1 MKYAFKSVVN
11 RRLRPEVEDYV
22 LSLLM
27 TFSFHYPVLI
37 PLMRD
42 ILRQRVQK
50 GDAKIAYQFN
60 KLLLH
65 HATYHRSDAMCWILH
80 FMRKLRLPVGPSQ
93 FRAVLDSGDCLA
105 ILACYFAVGK
115 AQRARI
121 VSFIVGLDTTD
132 QYTLDSQWMLI
143 YEMFRRGEV
152 SNPYGNDEIAFDIL
166 KKADIGFINLRT
178 F

>member
-1 MKYAFKSVVN
+1 MKYAFKSIIS
-11 RRLRPEVEDYV
+11 RRLRPEVKDYV

-27 TFSFHYPVLI
+27 TFSFHYPVLL

-42 ILRQRVQK
+42 ILRQRVK
-50 GDAKIAYQFN
+50 KASAKFALQFN
-60 KLLLH
+60 KLLLQ

-80 FMRKLRLPVGPSQ
+80 FMRKLHLTVGQ
-93 FRAVLDSGDCLA
+93 NEFKAVLDSGDCLA
-105 ILACYFAVGK
+105 VLACYFAVK
-115 AQRARI
+115 QPQRAKI
-121 VSFIVGLDTTD
+121 LSFIAGLDKTD
-132 QYTLDSQWMLI
+132 KYALHSQWMLI

-166 KKADIGFINLRT
+166 KKANVGFINLRT